1 MHIERNLFNIVKN
14 EIKGKEVVILLGPRQ
29 VGKSYILNW
38 LKKRV
43 EKNKISTTFFDLE
56 NPLSIIQ
63 FNQSDTQVFN
73 LLTRSGSV
81 IFIDEFHYIKNASK
95 LFKAVYDSEHKVK
108 IFAYGSSSIEIHKHL
123 KESLA
128 GRRWLIKVPPLS
140 IGELENKMGK
150 KAHDYYLKFG
160 GLPGVINK
168 GNKLERMKHL
178 QELVQA
184 YLIKD
189 IKGLVKEENIRAF
202 NMLLYLLAQ
211 TQGSLISL
219 HSLSREIGLT
229 ARSIQRYIDI
239 MQHTF
244 VLGVLP
250 SFSGNLGNELKKSKK
265 YYLYDIGIRNALL
278 KDFRGIKQRND
289 KGSVL
294 ESAVYLN
301 ISSHLMPNEEL
312 RFWRTRD
319 GREVD
324 FVLVRDRQPIPIE
337 VKSNLS
343 KLKVPKGIESFLRRY
358 PKVSNA
364 YVANNTLEGCVK
376 YNKTKVHFVH
386 WSTINQK
393 ILK

>member
-1 MHIERNLFNIVKN
+1 MHIERELFNIVKK
-14 EIKGKEVVILLGPRQ
+14 EVKGKEVVILLGPRQ

-38 LKKRV
+38 LKKGV
-43 EKNKISTTFFDLE
+43 DKSKIPATFFDLE
-56 NPLSIIQ
+56 NPQVLIK
-63 FNQSDTQVFN
+63 FNQPDTHVFD
-73 LLTRSGSV
+73 LLTQSGRV

-95 LFKAVYDSEHKVK
+95 LFKAIYDSKHRVK
-108 IFAYGSSSIEIHKHL
+108 IFASGSSSIEIHKHL

-128 GRRWLIKVPPLS
+128 GRRWLIKVPPLTVK
-140 IGELENKMGK
+140 ELENKMGK
-150 KAHDYYLKFG
+150 KAHDYYLRFG

-168 GNKLERMKHL
+168 SNESERMKHL

-189 IKGLVKEENIRAF
+189 IKGLIKEENIRAF

-229 ARSIQRYIDI
+229 ARSVQRYIDI

-244 VLGVLP
+244 VLGALS
-250 SFSGNLGNELKKSKK
+250 SFSRNLGNELKKSKK
-265 YYLYDIGIRNALL
+265 YYLYDVGIRNALL
-278 KDFRGIKQRND
+278 KDFRGINQRND
-289 KGSVL
+289 RGIVL

-301 ISSHLMPNEEL
+301 IVSNLMPNEDL

-319 GREVD
+319 GKEVD
-324 FVLVRDRQPIPIE
+324 FVLVRNRQPIPIE
-337 VKSNLS
+337 VKSNLK
-343 KLKVPKGIESFLRRY
+343 KLNVPNGIESFLRRY

-364 YVANNTLEGCVK
+364 YVANNALEGCVK
-376 YNKTKVHFVH
+376 HNKTKVHFIH
-386 WSTINQK
+386 WSK
-393 ILK
+393 IKQNC